1 MAAESISLH
10 EMENRMSRRA
20 LLIAL
25 LPLTL
30 CASPTL
36 AAETRCGWYMNP
48 TPGNLWLM
56 DKDATWTISSQGDA
70 DGAGAEGIDNAPEFD
85 EKQFVETNNPG
96 SGYGYGCACM
106 RVAVDKASERITEI
120 FSGES
125 KPLGA
130 CKADKAL
137 PSPE

>member
-1 MAAESISLH
+1 
-10 EMENRMSRRA
+10 MSRLSLVA
-20 LLIAL
+20 LSIVVMAS
-25 LPLTL
+25 
-30 CASPTL
+30 ASPAY

-70 DGAGAEGIDNAPEFD
+70 EGAGAKGIDNAPEFD

-106 RVAVDKASERITEI
+106 SVTTDAAEERITEI
-120 FSGES
+120 FSGEI
-125 KPLGA
+125 KPLSA
-130 CKADKAL
+130 CKADKSL
-137 PSPE
+137 PRPD